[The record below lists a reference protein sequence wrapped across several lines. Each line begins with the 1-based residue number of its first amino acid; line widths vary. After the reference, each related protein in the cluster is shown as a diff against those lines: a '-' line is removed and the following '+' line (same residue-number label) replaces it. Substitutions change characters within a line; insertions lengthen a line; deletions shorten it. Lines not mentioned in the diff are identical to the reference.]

1 MKGFVG
7 VRGRE
12 TKKARVEIIPMID
25 AIFFLLVFF
34 MYSSLSMVKMKGMG
48 VSVPH
53 VNRAPTTPN
62 TKPPRRYIVTMDQ
75 NGATFV
81 NLTPVALDQLTATLT
96 TDLSTDPEGTIVVN
110 VFKKRT
116 VQDLVN
122 LMDQV
127 NQVKTAKGEP
137 AGVIIATSPI
147 TAKDQAAAQHGG

>member
-1 MKGFVG
+1 MKRFVR

-53 VNRAPTTPN
+53 LNKASVSNY
-62 TKPPRRYIVTMDQ
+62 KPPRRYIVTMEEGGDV
-75 NGATFV
+75 FI
-81 NLTPVALDQLTATLT
+81 NLDPCPLDQLDTRLTAAIA
-96 TDLSTDPEGTIVVN
+96 TDPEGTIVVN
-110 VFKKRT
+110 VAKKRS

-122 LMDQV
+122 IMDQV
-127 NQVKTAKGEP
+127 NQVKNPKGEP
-137 AGVIIATSPI
+137 AGVIIATSPL
-147 TAKDQAAAQHGG
+147 TAKDQAAAAHGG